1 MNIALSPELE
11 KLIEAK
17 IMSGRYHSATEVIGE
32 ALYLLEQQDDLR
44 DLHSGELQTRLDQ
57 GPFCSSPRRGADGES
72 FMAGV
77 LEDLDSKADRRNAG

>member
-57 GPFCSSPRRGADGES
+57 GPFCSSPRRGGRWGELHGRPTGRS
-72 FMAGV
+72 RFKG
-77 LEDLDSKADRRNAG
+77 

>member
-44 DLHSGELQTRLDQ
+44 DLHSGELQTRLDR
-57 GPFCSSPRRGADGES
+57 GLSALARGEGADGES
-72 FMAGV
+72 FMAGL
-77 LEDLDSKADRRNAG
+77 LEDLDSRADRRNAG